1 MVVKMVVRP
10 IAKLSEYA
18 RCTNGQ
24 ANRASSYDDGLPT
37 ILGSNK
43 APDAVPRARIQGAS
57 EARAAP
63 GIAGQR
69 LMLPLG
75 NRLIRRITKVGALM
89 TRGTDRSANEPRL

>member
-10 IAKLSEYA
+10 ISKLSEYA

-43 APDAVPRARIQGAS
+43 AADAVPRARIQGALRREQLQGS
-57 EARAAP
+57 RASDRCFRL
-63 GIAGQR
+63 GQ
-69 LMLPLG
+69 PL
-75 NRLIRRITKVGALM
+75 N
-89 TRGTDRSANEPRL
+89 